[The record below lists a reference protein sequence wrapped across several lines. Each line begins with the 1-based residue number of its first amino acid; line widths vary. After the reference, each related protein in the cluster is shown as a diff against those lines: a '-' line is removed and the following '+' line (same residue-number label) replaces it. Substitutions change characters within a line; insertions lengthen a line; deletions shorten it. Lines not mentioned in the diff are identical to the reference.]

1 MEALEKRLQDGFVR
15 IGEAMNQGVSV
26 TNWEKHWIELLRQY
40 EALSDAVNAEQAA
53 APLQQSEMPGLPRR
67 EAA

>member
-1 MEALEKRLQDGFVR
+1 MEALEKRLQDGFTK
-15 IGEAMNQGVSV
+15 IGEAMQQGVSV
-26 TNWEKHWIELLRQY
+26 TNWEKHWSELLRQY
-40 EALSDAVNAEQAA
+40 EALSDAMNAERAA